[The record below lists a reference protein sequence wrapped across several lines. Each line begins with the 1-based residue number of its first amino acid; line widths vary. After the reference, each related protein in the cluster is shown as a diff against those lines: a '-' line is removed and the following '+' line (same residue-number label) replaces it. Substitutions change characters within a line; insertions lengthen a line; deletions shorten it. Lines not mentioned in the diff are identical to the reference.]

1 MLGLFLNL
9 ISQTIIFQNYNI
21 PEPKSIVEEVEALPP
36 LPVAVQMIEKKE
48 EPYNINCYCVSFAR
62 LFVKDLPRGN
72 ANSFLPNTQP
82 AVGRIAIFNYNGLS
96 HIAVISS
103 LEATGFVVTE
113 ANYKP
118 CEKTVRLVKY
128 NDKYLIGFYEKT
140 LLK

>member
-82 AVGRIAIFNYNGLS
+82 AVGRIAIFNYNGAS
-96 HIAVISS
+96 HVGVVTS
-103 LEATGFVVTE
+103 LEGEGFWITE
-113 ANYKP
+113 ANYSK
-118 CEKTVRLVKY
+118 CKKTTRFIFWDDDALV
-128 NDKYLIGFYEKT
+128 GFYEKT